1 MTDLAGFGPR
11 LRRERERRGISL
23 LAIANRTKI
32 GIALLE
38 DLERGDLVRW
48 PSGIFRRAFVR
59 AYAQAVGLDP
69 ETLVAEVGA
78 LFPDGGAPAPA
89 KAAEKIEKIEKIKKM
104 APDLSAVRTVERPAP
119 ATPLELS
126 ARETCAAAD
135 FRLTLEEPQTGSGT
149 RPTVARNRAMA
160 ALADAALLLAGGG
173 LGTLVAGLAGLWPGV
188 AVGSVALV
196 AGVLAV
202 GRTPGGWLFL
212 GPAPGRLVS
221 AEAVRGG
228 KRRAI
233 EQPPGT
239 GVRRHAARR
248 VEHRRPY

>member
-1 MTDLAGFGPR
+1 MTDLADFGPR

-32 GIALLE
+32 GLALLE

-59 AYAQAVGLDP
+59 AYAQTVGLDP
-69 ETLVAEVGA
+69 EKLVAEVGS
-78 LFPDGGAPAPA
+78 LFPDAGAPPPA
-89 KAAEKIEKIEKIKKM
+89 RTVDKV
-104 APDLSAVRTVERPAP
+104 APDPPPARVVESPAP
-119 ATPLELS
+119 TPPPQPS
-126 ARETCAAAD
+126 ARDARAAAD
-135 FRLTLEEPQTGSGT
+135 FRLMLEEPLSGLGIQ
-149 RPTVARNRAMA
+149 PSVAKSRAMA

-173 LGTLVAGLAGLWPGV
+173 LGTLVAGLPGLWPGV

-196 AGVLAV
+196 ASVLAV

-212 GPAPGRLVS
+212 RLVQGRLAS
-221 AEAVRGG
+221 AGARGT
-228 KRRAI
+228 KRRAV
-233 EQPPGT
+233 EQPSGT